1 MIDRTT
7 EITSICVVTDPD
19 DNGQSW
25 LLRLL
30 DIEGTRLVP
39 VYINESESRT
49 FDNRDKLYYNDNTMP
64 PGYVGVWHWSAT
76 PRLNDYEKDYFHH
89 RVEHHCYTGNGS
101 ENCYYRCT
109 R

>member
-7 EITSICVVTDPD
+7 EITSICVVSDPD
-19 DNGQSW
+19 DSGQSW

-49 FDNRDKLYYNDNTMP
+49 FDNRDKLYYNDNTMLP
-64 PGYVGVWHWSAT
+64 DYVGV
-76 PRLNDYEKDYFHH
+76 
-89 RVEHHCYTGNGS
+89 
-101 ENCYYRCT
+101 
-109 R
+109 